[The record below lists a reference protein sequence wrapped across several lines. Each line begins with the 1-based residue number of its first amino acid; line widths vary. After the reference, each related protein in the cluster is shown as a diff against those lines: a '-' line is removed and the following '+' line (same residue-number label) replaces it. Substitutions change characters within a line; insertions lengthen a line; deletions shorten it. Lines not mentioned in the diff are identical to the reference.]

1 MSFINVRAKDK
12 KFYAKINL
20 ELDSSKRYPQ
30 KQEVAGSDHDIAVLI
45 GAFIAGLLD
54 EGFDEKLLKAS
65 IESAFEVT
73 EKEKRKQNINIK
85 EIRLD
90 AESEEALKDI
100 LNKII
105 GGEK

>member
-1 MSFINVRAKDK
+1 MSFINVRGKDK

-30 KQEVAGSDHDIAVLI
+30 KQEVAGSDYDIAVLI
-45 GAFIAGLLD
+45 GAL
-54 EGFDEKLLKAS
+54 
-65 IESAFEVT
+65 
-73 EKEKRKQNINIK
+73 KEKRKQNINIK